1 MSQMAKFAGWKNRL
15 AGWFVDR
22 EFFMRSNGQVRFIK
36 ISAKLQ
42 RRVAGAIAGVV
53 GIWLVVTLGMMINQ
67 VSVSAERMMLSAK
80 QEKIETAEER
90 VAKYRNDMDAV
101 ASDLEARQ
109 KVMESAFE
117 EHFGDMPAADAA
129 APAQS
134 ETAETAKKIGLAVKN
149 NKKK

>member
-22 EFFMRSNGQVRFIK
+22 EFFMRSNGHVRFIK

-53 GIWLVVTLGMMINQ
+53 GVWLIVTLGMMINQ
-67 VSVSAERMMLSAK
+67 VSVSAERMMLTAK

-90 VAKYRNDMDAV
+90 VAKYRDDMEAV

-109 KVMESAFE
+109 KVMEGHEDRPWCLRSRA
-117 EHFGDMPAADAA
+117 PRAA
-129 APAQS
+129 
-134 ETAETAKKIGLAVKN
+134 
-149 NKKK
+149 